1 MSIAVNIQSFIKNKL
16 SEFDI
21 SRKQFIQESG
31 ISASVV
37 SGLLNAMR
45 VNPTLKCLIKIA
57 NYFNCTIDEVLGRK
71 YYSLPLDIDKTMAY
85 NDIVNNIYDY
95 IRCRLETQK
104 ITANKLS
111 QLCGI
116 GENTILKSLK
126 EHEIKGNLGTK
137 SLVAIA
143 DYFDVSIDDM
153 AKRLIH
159 KKDK

>member
-1 MSIAVNIQSFIKNKL
+1 MSVAVNIQSFIKNKL
-16 SEFDI
+16 KEFNI

-31 ISASVV
+31 ISSSVV

-71 YYSLPLDIDKTMAY
+71 HYSVPLDIDKTMTY

-95 IRCRLETQK
+95 IRCRLEAQN

-126 EHEIKGNLGTK
+126 EHKTKGNLGTK

-159 KKDK
+159 NKD